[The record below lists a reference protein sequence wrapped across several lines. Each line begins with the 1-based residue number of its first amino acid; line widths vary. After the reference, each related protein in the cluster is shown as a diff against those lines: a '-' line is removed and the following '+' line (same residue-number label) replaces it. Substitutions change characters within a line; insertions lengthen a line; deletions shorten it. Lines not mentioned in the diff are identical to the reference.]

1 MLHYSWVRFKLD
13 TSTQRRGITMTLDEW
28 LDLEIDGE
36 TMHDYQLK
44 KWRNSPK
51 PIGTFINYCIKKF
64 GEWKNE
70 Q

>member
-1 MLHYSWVRFKLD
+1 
-13 TSTQRRGITMTLDEW
+13 MTLDEW

-36 TMHDYQLK
+36 TMHDYQLV

-51 PIGTFINYCIKKF
+51 PIGTFVNFCMKAFK
-64 GEWKNE
+64 EWQHE

>member
-1 MLHYSWVRFKLD
+1 
-13 TSTQRRGITMTLDEW
+13 MTLDEW
-28 LDLEIDGE
+28 LDLEIGGE